1 MGSSK
6 SEALFVAL
14 IRGINVGGKNKVK
27 MEALRAACERAKLH
41 DVVTFIQSGN
51 IVFRSYQDAEA
62 LEKIFIKI
70 LEKEFSVKTEVVV
83 IGAAAYRA
91 LVKHF
96 PKAFAAHPDWK
107 HDVFFLGSAKEAK
120 AVAKE
125 FGGQADG
132 LIVSSYGQAVYWS
145 RDREDGAPDKQIRK
159 LLAHP
164 AYKRMTIRNN
174 RTTEK
179 IIGLLS

>member
-1 MGSSK
+1 MRPDDTY
-6 SEALFVAL
+6 VAL

-27 MEALRAACERAKLH
+27 MEALRAACEAAGLR

-51 IVFRSYQDAEA
+51 VVFRSGKSVQA
-62 LEKIFIKI
+62 LVKLFVKI
-70 LEKEFSVKTEVVV
+70 LEEELSVRTEAVV
-83 IGAAAYRA
+83 IGAADYRA
-91 LVKHF
+91 IVRHF

-107 HDVFFLGSAKEAK
+107 NDVFFLASAKEAGTI
-120 AVAKE
+120 AKE
-125 FGGQADG
+125 FTGQAEG
-132 LIVSSYGQAVYWS
+132 LVVSSYGQAVYWS
-145 RDREDGAPDKQIRK
+145 RDREDGAPDRAIRK

-179 IIGLLS
+179 LLGLLS

>member
-1 MGSSK
+1 MGISK
-6 SEALFVAL
+6 SENSFIVL

-27 MEALRAACERAKLH
+27 MEALRAACEAAGLH
-41 DVVTFIQSGN
+41 NVATFIQSGN
-51 IVFRSYQDAEA
+51 VVFRSDKDAEA
-62 LEKIFIKI
+62 LRKIFVKI

-91 LVKHF
+91 IAKHF
-96 PKAFAAHPDWK
+96 PEAFAAHPDWK
-107 HDVFFLGSAKEAK
+107 HDVFFLESVEEAK
-120 AVAKE
+120 AITKE

-132 LIVSSYGQAVYWS
+132 LIISSYGQAVYWS
-145 RDREDGAPDKQIRK
+145 RDREDGTPDKQIRK

-179 IIGLLS
+179 LLGLLS

>member
-27 MEALRAACERAKLH
+27 MEVLRAACERATLR

-51 IVFRSYQDAEA
+51 VVFRSDQDAEA
-62 LEKIFIKI
+62 LEKVFIKI

-83 IGAAAYRA
+83 IGAAAYHA
-91 LVKHF
+91 IVKHF

-120 AVAKE
+120 EIVKE

-132 LIVSSYGQAVYWS
+132 LIVSSHGQVVYWS
-145 RDREDGAPDKQIRK
+145 RDREDGAPDKSVRR

-179 IIGLLS
+179 LTSLL